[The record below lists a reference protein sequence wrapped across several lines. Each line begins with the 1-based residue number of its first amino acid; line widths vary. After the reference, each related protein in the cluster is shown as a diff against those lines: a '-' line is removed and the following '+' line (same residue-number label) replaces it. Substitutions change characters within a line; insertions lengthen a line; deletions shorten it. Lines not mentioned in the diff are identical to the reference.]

1 MRAVAVVR
9 PGVLDVVDVPRP
21 HASGEAVVAL
31 ERMGICGTDLSILR
45 GNRPITY
52 PRVLGHELIGRVVRA
67 GERGLVAAG
76 TRVLVNPAI
85 ACGRC
90 RDCRNDRANLCTD
103 GGLIGRDLDGGFT
116 ELLAVDEDRL
126 LPVAD
131 DYPLESAVSLQV
143 LGTCVHAQRT
153 VGAFPG
159 GTAVVI
165 GLGVSGLLMVQLLRA
180 RGLQVI
186 GVTRSRWKRVL
197 AERLGAITTA
207 APDGAVPIVHEVT
220 AGAGAGI
227 VVEAVGTVA
236 TVNQAITLAAN
247 GGHIVMFGTIGRGGP
262 EGLDH
267 YRIYHKELTLHGTR
281 AALQRDYAHGIALAV
296 GGVVDLG
303 ALCTHTFPLARAG
316 AAFAAL
322 ERDPAALKVALTP
335 GSPI

>member
-1 MRAVAVVR
+1 MLAVAVSR
-9 PGVLDVVDVPRP
+9 PGVLDVVDVPP
-21 HASGEAVVAL
+21 PEGTHDAVVAL

-52 PRVLGHELIGRVVRA
+52 PRVLGHELVGCVVRR
-67 GERGLVAAG
+67 GERGLVAEG

-90 RDCRNDRANLCTD
+90 RDCRNGRANLCTD

-126 LPVAD
+126 LPVPD

-153 VGAFPG
+153 VSAFPG
-159 GTAVVI
+159 ETAVVI
-165 GLGVSGLLMVQLLRA
+165 GLGVSGFLMLQLLRA
-180 RGLQVI
+180 RGLRVV
-186 GVTRSRWKRVL
+186 GVTRSAWKRTL
-197 AERLGAITTA
+197 GERFGATATA
-207 APDGAVPIVHEVT
+207 APDEVAPVVRELT
-220 AGAGAGI
+220 GGAGADI

-236 TVNQAITLAAN
+236 TLNHAIALAAN
-247 GGHIVMFGTIGRGGP
+247 GGHIVMFGTIAGGGRQ
-262 EGLDH
+262 GLDH

-296 GGVVDLG
+296 GGVLDLG
-303 ALCTHTFPLARAG
+303 TLYTHEFPLNRASDG
-316 AAFAAL
+316 FAAL
-322 ERDPAALKVALTP
+322 ERDPTALKVALTP
-335 GSPI
+335 PRT